1 MVNIKKLL
9 SLDDM
14 YEIEKEIESLEAVT
28 SGEIVPV
35 IARRSSS
42 YKTVEVV
49 DTMVFAYIFMFI
61 FYGVHKSLNPLNI
74 IVLTLVAILV
84 SALMFRFNYI
94 KRIFVPRMLMRH
106 KVHTAAM
113 TSFYKNGV
121 YNTREKTGVLI
132 YISLMERMVVVI
144 GDEGIH
150 SKVGDEAWSNVINT
164 IVAGIKKKK
173 LTHGIVQGI
182 ESCRTLLKTH
192 FPASADNKNELSNRV
207 IYE

>member
-35 IARRSSS
+35 IARKSSS
-42 YKTVEVV
+42 YKTVEAV
-49 DTMVFAYIFMFI
+49 DAFVLSYIFMFI
-61 FYGVHKSLNPLNI
+61 FYAVHKSLTPTSI
-74 IVLTLVAILV
+74 VVLTIVAMLVIM
-84 SALMFRFNYI
+84 LMSQFKFL
-94 KRIFVPRMLMRH
+94 KRIFVPKILMKH
-106 KVHTAAM
+106 KVHSAAM
-113 TSFYKNGV
+113 MSFYRHSV
-121 YNTREKTGVLI
+121 YNTKERTGILI

-150 SKVGDEAWSNVINT
+150 SKVGDEAWSSVIST
-164 IVAGIKKKK
+164 IVDGIKKKK
-173 LTHGIVQGI
+173 LTHGIVNGV
-182 ESCRTLLKTH
+182 ESCRTLLMKH
-192 FPASADNKNELSNRV
+192 FPASSDNKNELSNRV